1 MKMSKQYL
9 HCGSQHFDIHQFI
22 PISNRGCRWVKPEGG
37 LWGSPVDS
45 DNSWI
50 DFCSWS
56 ESFRMNIYKSFKF
69 KLSDNANIIFIDSIK
84 TLDDLYNRGFENQ
97 NYDAYTYDDDIYY
110 LDFKKLLDNGYDAIE
125 VSINVET
132 YNALYGWDVDSI
144 LVMNPRCIIEVD
156 SD

>member
-1 MKMSKQYL
+1 MSKQYI
-9 HCGSQHFDIHQFI
+9 HCGSQHFDIHQFV
-22 PISNRGCRWVKPEGG
+22 PIRNRETAFVKPEGG

-50 DFCSWS
+50 DFCSWD
-56 ESFRMNIYKSFKF
+56 EHFRMNIYKSFKF
-69 KLSDNANIIFIDSIK
+69 ELSDNANVLFIDSVK
-84 TLDDLYNRGFENQ
+84 TLDKLYSKGFEMPDHRK
-97 NYDAYTYDDDIYY
+97 YPFMDDMYF
-110 LDFKKLLDNGYDAIE
+110 LDFEKILKNGCDAIE
-125 VSINVET
+125 VAINPET